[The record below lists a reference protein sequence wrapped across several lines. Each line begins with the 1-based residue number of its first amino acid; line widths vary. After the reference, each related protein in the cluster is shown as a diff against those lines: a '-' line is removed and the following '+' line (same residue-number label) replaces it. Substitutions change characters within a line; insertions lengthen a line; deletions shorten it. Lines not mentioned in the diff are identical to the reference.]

1 MSYNRYSR
9 FYKDGTYSIVPNIK
23 ITKKSSDY
31 LVEYNSSSNRLD
43 MISNTYYGD
52 PNYDWLIM
60 MANPEYGSMEFDIPD
75 GTILR
80 VPYPLKETIDTYNKA
95 VDVYNTLNI
104 K

>member
-1 MSYNRYSR
+1 
-9 FYKDGTYSIVPNIK
+9 
-23 ITKKSSDY
+23 
-31 LVEYNSSSNRLD
+31 

-80 VPYPLKETIDTYNKA
+80 VPYPLKETIDNYNKA